1 MTRLR
6 FSGTAIKALDRLPKD
21 RARQIKG
28 RIEAMAAGEQSDVK
42 RLLGTPH
49 HRLRVGRYRVI
60 FRREGDIIAIL
71 DIRVRG
77 RAY

>member
-1 MTRLR
+1 MSAGGRR
-6 FSGTAIKALDRLPKD
+6 RIKAR
-21 RARQIKG
+21 IG
-28 RIEAMAAGEQSDVK
+28 RMAAGEQSDVK
-42 RLLGTPH
+42 RLLGTLH

-60 FRREGDIIAIL
+60 FRREGDTIVIL